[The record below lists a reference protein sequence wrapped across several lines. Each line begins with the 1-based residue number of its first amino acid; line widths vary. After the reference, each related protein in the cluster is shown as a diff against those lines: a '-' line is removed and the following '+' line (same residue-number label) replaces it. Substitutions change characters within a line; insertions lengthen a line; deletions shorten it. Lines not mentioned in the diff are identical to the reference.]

1 MMVSIR
7 QCSWLSN
14 MKSSILIKA
23 ILLNCFYLLGML
35 IFFKPFFS
43 IDDFLMSNIAYGVY
57 GEQYDYH
64 VTYMNF
70 AYGRFIVFLLKLF
83 PKIPWYAVLFY
94 IWIFTAL
101 TLLTYMIFKWNHA
114 FMGMVIVN
122 ALLLYFSY
130 EGYIAIQFTKVAG
143 IVAAVALFVVI
154 NEEQSSWKQKIIAI
168 GLWIISCM
176 IRYDCARMV
185 LGAWCLVIFAEWA
198 VRIYKKRKKCWKK
211 SAKRGKWILFI
222 IGLYVLVP
230 KLSGLGMSVEEK
242 DFWKLYWKNNDV
254 RVSIQDYAYPGY
266 NENREVY
273 DAIGISENDLYL
285 FSSWNWDCSVMTPE
299 KGQIIKAL
307 KEKNDEELLR
317 LLNEYKT
324 KDAVNKKNV
333 AETQQ
338 LVKTQTVTKQEDNA
352 IMQQNENNDQDTA
365 VKQLIQKVFSLKN
378 MQKFFKLFPKS
389 FLEID
394 VCVPFFIIIV
404 VLLCCSEVKIQELIE
419 AVIVSGGML
428 LLLMYY
434 LYINGRYLQNRVD
447 VGIVITSI
455 VIFLYWMMQMEIE
468 PSDII
473 LQKTK
478 MIPLIVLSMLCGV
491 YFYYYGDYQTPNDKT
506 ILENYKFYEQASGGT
521 DIYSL
526 GYCKELGGEIQVFYN
541 VFDVPE
547 IGIARN
553 IIRGNYIWNLL
564 KRKTM
569 FMDIIDNENI
579 YFTLALGDSNELA
592 WETYFSEHSGKD
604 VHLTKIKE
612 YLDKKV
618 YRVSSKSLDEI
629 IDIPDRVYT
638 DNILE
643 AIECTIYDDQMNVS
657 GTVYLKGE
665 SGFNQNTYIQIVN
678 RKTGKYELYDTLA
691 GSDET
696 KEYGE
701 DGYFGKIAANIS
713 VPEFNS
719 KYNTVYII
727 LEQNGQYYKKRLTV
741 TKKD

>member
-114 FMGMVIVN
+114 LMGKVIVN

-154 NEEQSSWKQKIIAI
+154 NEEQSSWKQKITAI

-176 IRYDCARMV
+176 IRYDCAKMV

-198 VRIYKKRKKCWKK
+198 VRIYKKRKNCWKK

-242 DFWKLYWKNNDV
+242 EFWKLYWKNNDV

-285 FSSWNWDCSVMTPE
+285 FSSWNWDCSVMTLQ
-299 KGQIIKAL
+299 KGNIIKTLQTGDSTKLQSLLEEYQDNKNVKQISDAIERQE
-307 KEKNDEELLR
+307 EKNDNL
-317 LLNEYKT
+317 
-324 KDAVNKKNV
+324 DIKKNV
-333 AETQQ
+333 
-338 LVKTQTVTKQEDNA
+338 KNYIDK
-352 IMQQNENNDQDTA
+352 I
-365 VKQLIQKVFSLKN
+365 FSLCIKVLSFDN
-378 MQKFFKLFPKS
+378 IQGFFKEFPKN
-389 FLEID
+389 FLNID
-394 VCVPFFIIIV
+394 VCVAYLLMILLIV
-404 VLLCCSEVKIQELIE
+404 CVTRVKWQDYIV
-419 AVIVSGGML
+419 AVGVSSGIL
-428 LLLMYY
+428 LLLEYY
-434 LYINGRYLQNRVD
+434 LYINGRYLQHRVD
-447 VGIVITSI
+447 VGITINAI
-455 VIFLYWMMQMEIE
+455 GIFLYLFI
-468 PSDII
+468 
-473 LQKTK
+473 KK
-478 MIPLIVLSMLCGV
+478 NVIVLCEDNINAKTIYLLILIIICGR
-491 YFYYYGDYQTPNDKT
+491 YFYYSDDYQRVSNEN
-506 ILENYKFYEQASGGT
+506 LESNSRFFEQTQNSDESYFLVKDRNVGS
-521 DIYSL
+521 DIFVSY
-526 GYCKELGGEIQVFYN
+526 G
-541 VFDVPE
+541 VFDVPK
-547 IGIARN
+547 IGVYKN
-553 IIRGNYIWNLL
+553 IVRTFIMDTL
-564 KRKTM
+564 KTGWQ
-569 FMDIIDNENI
+569 FADIIDDKNMFLVISDSDNNETSWKT
-579 YFTLALGDSNELA
+579 YFT
-592 WETYFSEHSGKD
+592 EHSGKD
-604 VHLTKIKE
+604 VQLTLVKKFLNRKIYKVNSMPLKE
-612 YLDKKV
+612 LIEIP
-618 YRVSSKSLDEI
+618 DEI
-629 IDIPDRVYT
+629 FT
-638 DNILE
+638 ENLE
-643 AIECTIYDDQMNVS
+643 GKLDCVVQDSQINVIGTAYVS
-657 GTVYLKGE
+657 GQ
-665 SGFNQNTYIQIVN
+665 SGFSQNAYIQIVD
-678 RKTGKYELYDTLA
+678 RETGKYELYNTLTTC
-691 GSDET
+691 DKT
-696 KEYGE
+696 KKYGD
-701 DGYFGKIAANIS
+701 DGYFAQISAKIN
-713 VPEFNS
+713 VPEFYS
-719 KYNTVYII
+719 RHDRAYLII
-727 LEQNGQYYKKRLTV
+727 EQDGKYYKKSLV
-741 TKKD
+741 LKNNK